1 MSGTYILQKNIS
13 TSLTSERLEVVTYS
27 NFNKDT
33 LPIVLKNS
41 VVKWD

>member
-13 TSLTSERLEVVTYS
+13 TERLEVVTDS

-33 LPIVLKNS
+33 IPIVLKNS